1 MDIFLV
7 FIFWTLGFMTEL
19 SLDLWFVILKV
30 DVWWETEKFMTNEY
44 FKESNMLANKDINHL
59 HILITQ
65 TGGFKDFMAHD
76 NLAFMRLLF
85 MLII

>member
-1 MDIFLV
+1 
-7 FIFWTLGFMTEL
+7 
-19 SLDLWFVILKV
+19 
-30 DVWWETEKFMTNEY
+30 MTNEY